1 MAIAKSF
8 RFESQWLGLTKWLG
22 NQKIKFVKGVF
33 ETNDEKVATFLRAQK
48 ECSEVIKEAA
58 KEPAPAKKGK

>member
-1 MAIAKSF
+1 MAIAKGF

-22 NQKIKFVKGVF
+22 NQKIKFAKGVF
-33 ETNDEKVATFLRAQK
+33 ETNDEKVAAFLRNQK

-58 KEPAPAKKGK
+58 KESVPAKKEK